1 MSISKIDLLNKKFS
15 KSLLGYDKAE
25 VEELL
30 LEVAETVGVLAEE
43 KKALARR
50 VRRLETSVEEYRQ
63 REETLRDTL
72 MSTQRMVEDI
82 RVNAEKEAS
91 NVLEDARVKAE
102 GMVQQA
108 HNRVAQVHEEIN
120 VVKRQRIQFEL
131 ELRGVIE
138 THLGLLDAARPER
151 ERLDELESKLK
162 FLKAE

>member
-15 KSLLGYDKAE
+15 KSMFGYDKAE

-30 LEVAETVGVLAEE
+30 LEIAETVGALSED
-43 KKALARR
+43 KKNLARK
-50 VRRLETSVEEYRQ
+50 VQRLETAVEEYRK

-82 RVNAEKEAS
+82 RLNAEREAS
-91 NVLEDARVKAE
+91 NVVDEAQLKAE

-108 HNRVAQVHEEIN
+108 HNRVAEVYEEIN
-120 VVKRQRIQFEL
+120 LLKRQRVQFEL

-138 THLGLLDAARPER
+138 THLGMLDAARPER
-151 ERLDELESKLK
+151 DRLDELESKLK